1 MKLYLDSLNLSAW
14 NDLIPTNLFYGI
26 TTNPLLARQAG
37 LHYPEIEWQST
48 IGRAADLGVKE
59 LHIQVPDT
67 SQNAISFITRRQRE
81 AESLGVKVVI
91 KIPMTEK
98 GIRLVTKIKPL
109 GQSILMTACY
119 HANQYI
125 IAEALG
131 ADYIAPYF
139 GRMHDAGIDAP
150 HHLSQMKEMA
160 NRNGSRCKVLV
171 ASLRTINQLTDLAT
185 TGHEY
190 FTLSPVLVRE
200 LISNEFTEKAAC
212 EFAKISL
219 KVGPK

>member
-1 MKLYLDSLNLSAW
+1 MKLYLDSLNLSVW

-26 TTNPLLARQAG
+26 TTNPLLAQQAG
-37 LHYPEIEWQST
+37 LYYPEIKWQST
-48 IGRAADLGVKE
+48 IGHAADLGVKE

-67 SQNAISFITRRQRE
+67 SQNAISFVTRRQLE
-81 AESLGVKVVI
+81 AESLGLKIVI
-91 KIPMTEK
+91 KIPITEE
-98 GIRLVTKIKPL
+98 GIRLASQIKSL

-119 HANQYI
+119 HAKQYI

-139 GRMHDAGIDAP
+139 GRMKEAGIDAP
-150 HHLSQMKEMA
+150 RHLSQMKEIA
-160 NRNGSRCKVLV
+160 NRDGSRCKVLV

-185 TGHEY
+185 AGHEY

-200 LISNEFTEKAAC
+200 LISNEFTEKIAC

-219 KVGPK
+219 KVGEK

>member
-1 MKLYLDSLNLSAW
+1 MKLYLDSLNLSVW

-26 TTNPLLARQAG
+26 TTNPLLAQQAG

-67 SQNAISFITRRQRE
+67 SQKAISFITRRQTE

-91 KIPMTEK
+91 KIPMTEE

-119 HANQYI
+119 NAKQYI

-150 HHLSQMKEMA
+150 LHLSQMKEMA
-160 NRNGSRCKVLV
+160 NRDGSRCKVLV

-185 TGHEY
+185 TGHEC
-190 FTLSPVLVRE
+190 FTLSPDLVRK